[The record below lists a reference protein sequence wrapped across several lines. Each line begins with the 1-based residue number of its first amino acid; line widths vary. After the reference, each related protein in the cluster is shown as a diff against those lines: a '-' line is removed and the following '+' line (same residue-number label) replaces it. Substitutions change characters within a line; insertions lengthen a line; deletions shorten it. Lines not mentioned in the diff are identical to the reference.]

1 VPNLLQSHLAREA
14 YRTRNAGTRS
24 FWTRQRSL
32 QTGTGSGPF
41 APGLAG
47 SFTGSVYLSGNLTV
61 RGSILAGGKD
71 LKIDRPLDPANTYL
85 VHYSLESS
93 EMMDIYTGNVT
104 LDPNGVATVQLSDSF
119 ETLNTDFR

>member
-1 VPNLLQSHLAREA
+1 M
-14 YRTRNAGTRS
+14 
-24 FWTRQRSL
+24 
-32 QTGTGSGPF
+32 
-41 APGLAG
+41 
-47 SFTGSVYLSGNLTV
+47 